1 MTTISTKNAN
11 ATLIALVLLGL
22 TVFSGTACP
31 QTKEIV
37 FLAGPKDH
45 GAPGRH
51 EYEKDLRVI
60 AYCLENAS
68 NIKGITTKVY
78 AGKAPQDLN
87 ELRNAAAIVIHSS
100 SDRDPREH
108 HPLFPQ
114 DATTNHGS
122 YDPQTAAY
130 LKEFDA
136 LISKGV
142 GVAIFHYSL
151 WAENYTARNYYL
163 KWIGGLWV
171 QGFSRNPSGDWKIEL
186 KNTDHPIHRGVKPW
200 SFREEIFYNPVLADP
215 ERRTDLLIG
224 HPLKVGWYGARPTG
238 PQVAAWAYERE
249 DGGRGFAYGGLDF
262 HDNWL
267 NEDVRKFVLNGVV
280 WTAKIDVPQGGV
292 NCALTEETLKRAG
305 EAK

>member
-1 MTTISTKNAN
+1 MLVFFVAF
-11 ATLIALVLLGL
+11 TL
-22 TVFSGTACP
+22 FSPAGQS

-68 NIKGITTKVY
+68 NLKGVSTKVY
-78 AGKAPQDLN
+78 VGKAPQDLN
-87 ELRNAAAIVIHSS
+87 ELQNAAAIVIHSS
-100 SDRDPREH
+100 SDRDPKEN

-114 DATTNHGS
+114 DPSVNHGR
-122 YDPQTAAY
+122 YDPQTTAY
-130 LKEFDA
+130 LKQFDA
-136 LISKGV
+136 LVSKGV
-142 GVAIFHYSL
+142 GVVIFHYAL
-151 WAENYTARNYYL
+151 WAENYTARDYYL

-171 QGFSRNPSGDWKIEL
+171 QGFSRNPSGDWKVEL
-186 KNTDHPIHRGVKPW
+186 KNTNHPIHRGVKPW

-224 HPLKVGWYGARPTG
+224 HPVKVMWYGARPVG
-238 PQVAAWAYERE
+238 SQVAAWAYNRE

-267 NEDVRKFVLNGVV
+267 NEDVRRFVLNGVV
-280 WTAKIDVPQGGV
+280 WAAGMEVPAGGV
-292 NCALTEETLKRAG
+292 SCALTEETLKRAG
-305 EAK
+305 QPK